1 MLLVMR
7 VREMVWSLP
16 YKHENLY
23 LGPHSVC
30 KKPALSRS
38 GEVNSRM
45 PKACC
50 PARFALRVISNFS
63 EGSYLKKWSEW
74 SMRHYTK

>member
-1 MLLVMR
+1 MLLVKR

-23 LGPHSVC
+23 LGPHSLS
-30 KKPALSRS
+30 KKLTLSSS

-45 PKACC
+45 PKTCC
-50 PARFALRVISNFS
+50 PASLALRVFSSVS
-63 EGSYLKKWSEW
+63 EGSYVKKWGEW
-74 SMRHYTK
+74 SVRHHTK